1 MAARRANTEVE
12 AVEETAMPE
21 EAEQAEETVTV
32 EETEVAEEEK
42 SEETEDEQEEKP
54 VSYQVA
60 AGKSI
65 MTKAGVKVAGDKVEA
80 RHFHKG
86 DEHIAELLE
95 KGFLEKV

>member
-1 MAARRANTEVE
+1 MAAKRANTEIE
-12 AVEETAMPE
+12 AVEETVLPE
-21 EAEQAEETVTV
+21 GAEKAEETVTV
-32 EETEVAEEEK
+32 DESEVPEEEK
-42 SEETEDEQEEKP
+42 TEETEDEQEEKP
-54 VSYQVA
+54 VSYLVA

-86 DEHIAELLE
+86 DDHIAELLE

>member
-1 MAARRANTEVE
+1 MAAKRANAEVE
-12 AVEETAMPE
+12 AVEETAVTE
-21 EAEQAEETVTV
+21 EVEQV
-32 EETEVAEEEK
+32 EETEVAEETDAEK
-42 SEETEDEQEEKP
+42 VDVEETEEDKEDKP

-60 AGKSI
+60 DGKSL

-86 DEHIAELLE
+86 EEHIAELLE

>member
-1 MAARRANTEVE
+1 MAAKRANTEVE
-12 AVEETAMPE
+12 AVEEIALPE
-21 EAEQAEETVTV
+21 DADKAEETVTV
-32 EETEVAEEEK
+32 DEPEVPEEEK
-42 SEETEDEQEEKP
+42 TEETEDEQEEKP
-54 VSYQVA
+54 VSYLVS

>member
-1 MAARRANTEVE
+1 MSTKKK
-12 AVEETAMPE
+12 EEII
-21 EAEQAEETVTV
+21 
-32 EETEVAEEEK
+32 EEK
-42 SEETEDEQEEKP
+42 EATAP
-54 VSYQVA
+54 VAVSYVVA

>member
-1 MAARRANTEVE
+1 MSTKKK
-12 AVEETAMPE
+12 EEITDVKESSAP
-21 EAEQAEETVTV
+21 
-32 EETEVAEEEK
+32 VA
-42 SEETEDEQEEKP
+42 
-54 VSYQVA
+54 VSYVVA
-60 AGKSI
+60 DGKSI